1 MVGAHSIFDRAQA
14 PAIKCRVKLNPAMF
28 YIYIH
33 SHHRTLI
40 IHHPPLTM
48 KSSHISE
55 KTRAKIEQHIAGSD
69 LAAANQ
75 KTGAAKTR
83 AQQKAGKRLAAANAK
98 LKKK

>member
-1 MVGAHSIFDRAQA
+1 
-14 PAIKCRVKLNPAMF
+14 
-28 YIYIH
+28 
-33 SHHRTLI
+33 
-40 IHHPPLTM
+40 M

-83 AQQKAGKRLAAANAK
+83 AQKKAGKRLAAANAA